1 MRQAH
6 AEEAK
11 AMNHRYQRFDW
22 DSERGSHT
30 VVEINVRKQITHAT
44 LRALAVSIAVCGLIA
59 AIVLA
64 WGWQ

>member
-1 MRQAH
+1 
-6 AEEAK
+6 
-11 AMNHRYQRFDW
+11 MNHRHQRFDW

-44 LRALAVSIAVCGLIA
+44 LRALAVSIAVCSLIA

-64 WGWQ
+64 WIGS

>member
-1 MRQAH
+1 MS
-6 AEEAK
+6 K
-11 AMNHRYQRFDW
+11 GNSTMNHRHQRFDW
-22 DSERGSHT
+22 DSERLLDT

>member
-1 MRQAH
+1 
-6 AEEAK
+6 
-11 AMNHRYQRFDW
+11 MNHRHQRFDW
-22 DSERGSHT
+22 DSERGS